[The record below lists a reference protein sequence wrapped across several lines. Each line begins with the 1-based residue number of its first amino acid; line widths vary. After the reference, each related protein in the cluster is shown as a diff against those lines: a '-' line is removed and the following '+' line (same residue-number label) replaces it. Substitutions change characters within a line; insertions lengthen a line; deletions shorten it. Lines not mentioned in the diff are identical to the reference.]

1 MLPAT
6 PNERANLEPYLYPIV
21 HGCDPRLEKHD
32 FPQSEV
38 VVLHFVFLIQY
49 L

>member
-21 HGCDPRLEKHD
+21 NGCDPRLEKQL
-32 FPQSEV
+32 PQSEV
-38 VVLHFVFLIQY
+38 VVFHMFFLIQY